1 MAERRMFT
9 KKVIESD
16 DFLDM
21 PLSAQALYLHLNM
34 AADDDGFVNNSK
46 MIQRMTGASAEDYKM
61 LLEKNFLIEFNT
73 GVIVIRHWKV
83 HNYIQKDR
91 YHSTIYK
98 EEKALLSEK
107 QTNEYGLKKTV
118 DTKCVQVGYKMD
130 TKSVQPVSE
139 LDTEVRLGKDRDRL
153 GKGRSEIKDISS
165 ELPEEISEQ
174 SPKKE
179 PELADVEAIPLC
191 NGTEYRLP
199 LSEYE
204 EYLRLYPGVDIKQEF
219 RNMRGWCLKNVAK
232 RKTPKGVGRFINS
245 WLAREQDRGGR
256 KTFSGNGNVIANN
269 TGSASG
275 KETVSEFAQRM
286 KEWAE
291 SG

>member
-46 MIQRMTGASAEDYKM
+46 MIQRMTGATADDYQI
-61 LLEKNFLIEFNT
+61 LLEKNFLIEFMS

-107 QTNEYGLKKTV
+107 QTNEYALKRTV
-118 DTKCVQVGYKMD
+118 DTSRVQNGYKMD
-130 TKSVQPVSE
+130 TKSVQDASS
-139 LDTEVRLGKDRDRL
+139 LDTEVRLGKDRL
-153 GKGRSEIKDISS
+153 GKGRLEIKDISS
-165 ELPEEISEQ
+165 ELPKETSEQ
-174 SPKKE
+174 TPKKE
-179 PELADVEAIPLC
+179 PEPAADVEAIPLC
-191 NGTEYRLP
+191 NGTEYQLP

-219 RNMRGWCLKNVAK
+219 RNMRGWCLKNPAK
-232 RKTPKGVGRFINS
+232 RKTPKGIGRFINS

-256 KTFSGNGNVIANN
+256 KTFSGNGNVIASS
-269 TGSASG
+269 TGSG

-291 SG
+291 NG